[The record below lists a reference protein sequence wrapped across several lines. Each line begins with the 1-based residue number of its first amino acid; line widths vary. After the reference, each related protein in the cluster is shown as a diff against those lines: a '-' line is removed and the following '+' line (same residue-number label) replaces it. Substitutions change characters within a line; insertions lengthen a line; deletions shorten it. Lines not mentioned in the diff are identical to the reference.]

1 MGTATRRL
9 EEAFARARELPPEE
23 QDALA
28 EALFEDIAWAERDGR
43 LTPEQADEVKRIQRD
58 LRARATRLATDEEV
72 EAAWTKFEG

>member
-1 MGTATRRL
+1 MGTATRHL

-28 EALFEDIAWAERDGR
+28 EGLFEDMAWAEREAR
-43 LTPEQADEVKRIQRD
+43 LTPEQAAEVKRIQQD
-58 LRARATRLATDEEV
+58 LRTGTTRLATDEEV